1 MSVEKESG
9 INKENDT
16 GVEKSLISLDK
27 RSRIID

>member
-16 GVEKSLISLDK
+16 EVEKSLISLDK